1 VSAPEAFIGGGA
13 RTPFGKHLGSFL
25 TVNST
30 ELGAVAAR
38 GALEKSG
45 VAPADIQHAIFGN
58 VITSHSQ
65 QIYTARHIALKAGV
79 PKEVPALTLNRL
91 CGSGAEAIV
100 QAAYLVRL
108 GEADLILAGGTEN
121 MSQIPHILWN
131 SRVAHK
137 YGDITITDYL
147 WESLLDSYCGLQMAM
162 TAEKLAEMYG
172 ITREMCD
179 EYAYQTQMRYKAA
192 KERGIFAEEIV
203 PVEVKEGKQTRVVT
217 EDEHPRPET
226 TLEGLRALKPYFKE
240 GGTVTAGSA
249 SGIVDGAAAVVVA
262 SEKAV
267 RERGL
272 KPLAR
277 IVAWGHAGVD
287 PSIMGLG
294 PAPST
299 RIALKKAGLS
309 LDQLDVIEVNEAFV
323 AQYLSVEKEL
333 GLDRNKTNV
342 NGGATAV
349 GHPLAATG
357 TRLALT
363 AALECKRRG
372 GRYAAATMCIG
383 GGQGITL
390 ILENVN
396 R

>member
-1 VSAPEAFIGGGA
+1 MKGQEAFLVAGA

-25 TVNST
+25 TVNAT
-30 ELGAVAAR
+30 ELGIIAAK
-38 GALEKSG
+38 GAIQKAGIAAS
-45 VAPADIQHAIFGN
+45 DIQHSLFGN

-65 QIYTARHIALKAGV
+65 QIYTARHIALRAGV

-100 QAAYLVRL
+100 QATYLIRL
-108 GEADLILAGGTEN
+108 GEADLVLAGGTEN
-121 MSQIPHILWN
+121 MSQIPHILWDG
-131 SRVAHK
+131 RVPHK
-137 YGDITITDYL
+137 YGDLTVKDYL
-147 WESLLDSYCGLQMAM
+147 WDSLLDSECGMQMAM

-179 EYAYQTQMRYKAA
+179 EYAYLTQMRYKAA
-192 KERGIFAEEIV
+192 KEKGIFAEEIV
-203 PVEVKEGKQTRVVT
+203 PVEVKEGKKTRLVT

-226 TLEGLRALKPYFKE
+226 TLEGLRSLKPYFKE

-262 SEKAV
+262 SERAV
-267 RERGL
+267 KERGL

-277 IVAWGHAGVD
+277 IVSWGHAGVD
-287 PSIMGLG
+287 PSIMGIG
-294 PAPST
+294 PAPAT
-299 RIALKKAGLS
+299 RNALKKAGLT
-309 LDQLDVIEVNEAFV
+309 LDQIDVIEVNEAFV

-342 NGGATAV
+342 NGGATAI

-357 TRLALT
+357 TRLCLT
-363 AALECKRRG
+363 AALECRR
-372 GRYAAATMCIG
+372 RNAKLSLATMCIG
-383 GGQGITL
+383 GGQGITV
-390 ILENVN
+390 ILENVTP
-396 R
+396 

>member
-1 VSAPEAFIGGGA
+1 MPEAFLVAGA
-13 RTPFGKHLGSFL
+13 RTPFGKHLGSFM

-30 ELGAVAAR
+30 ELGVYAAR
-38 GALEKSG
+38 GALQKAG
-45 VAPADIQHAIFGN
+45 VSPTEIQHSIFGN
-58 VITSHSQ
+58 VITSNPQ
-65 QIYTARHIALKAGV
+65 QIYTARHIALKVGV
-79 PKEVPALTLNRL
+79 PQEVPALTINRL

-100 QAAYLVRL
+100 QAAYLIRL
-108 GEADLILAGGTEN
+108 GEADLVLAGGTEN

-131 SRVAHK
+131 GRVAQK
-137 YGDITITDYL
+137 YGDIVLKDYL
-147 WESLLDSYCGLQMAM
+147 WESLLDSIAGLQMAM

-179 EYAYQTQMRYKAA
+179 EYASLTQMRYKAA
-192 KERGIFAEEIV
+192 KERGVFQEEIV
-203 PVEVKEGKQTRVVT
+203 PVEVREGKQTRWVT

-226 TLEGLRALKPYFKE
+226 TLEGLRSLKPYFKE

-262 SEKAV
+262 SERAV

-277 IVAWGHAGVD
+277 IVCWGHAAVD
-287 PSIMGLG
+287 PTIMGIG

-299 RIALKKAGLS
+299 RNALKKCGLT
-309 LDQLDVIEVNEAFV
+309 LDQLDVVEVNEAFV
-323 AQYLSVEKEL
+323 AQYLAVEKEL

-363 AALECKRRG
+363 AALECRRRG
-372 GRYAAATMCIG
+372 GKYSAASMCIG

-390 ILENVN
+390 ILENVSL
-396 R
+396 